1 MYPPHYLL
9 NELMDDFIHWLST
22 TLANS
27 HPLNYA
33 CEAHYRFVSIHPFA
47 DDNGRTGR
55 LLMNLLLLRAGFP
68 IVSISHQQREA
79 YIQALVLAQQEHNQ
93 KEGSQKEQQPLTDLG
108 ICQQITSWSPHPS
121 PLPEGEGIGF
131 KVPLPQGE
139 GFRVRAAVMLRAGT
153 LFICASLTHANPTSS
168 A

>member
-1 MYPPHYLL
+1 
-9 NELMDDFIHWLST
+9 MDDFIHWLST

-93 KEGSQKEQQPLTDLG
+93 KEGSQKEQQPLTDLLTLILQAARSSLIETLSVAATAACSQG
-108 ICQQITSWSPHPS
+108 QGSAFYQEVVTFLSQ
-121 PLPEGEGIGF
+121 PEKQDI
-131 KVPLPQGE
+131 
-139 GFRVRAAVMLRAGT
+139 R
-153 LFICASLTHANPTSS
+153 NP
-168 A
+168 